1 MKRTN
6 CPGKNSYLVE
16 DLSIQDQKDLSA
28 NYFKMYI
35 VPLARSKRVI
45 LLNHHDGI
53 HDYCQEEKEED
64 KVDEII
70 TQVKQ
75 TNNNEKENSKC
86 ITKSRDDVNDGIADA
101 LNALQM
107 DIGAGM
113 NVTIDMLHSSGVEV
127 VKPILKEFILEF
139 SPALSKKCVLKLT

>member
-1 MKRTN
+1 MCEVSLKRTN

-75 TNNNEKENSKC
+75 TNNNEKEKAKANINSVK
-86 ITKSRDDVNDGIADA
+86 KA
-101 LNALQM
+101 
-107 DIGAGM
+107 
-113 NVTIDMLHSSGVEV
+113 NV
-127 VKPILKEFILEF
+127 
-139 SPALSKKCVLKLT
+139 LT